1 MISKE
6 QLLRAIITEIDLIM
20 HGKDYRFEN
29 KDGTWYS
36 REQGKD
42 LTNEELFL
50 ELKEELRELAQLEDK
65 LVEEERLHNECK
77 EEIENFTKSLDIT
90 IANERKNVCDEI
102 SRILYSQ
109 MMVRQKKLK
118 FPDIQRILD
127 VVEKE
132 RSHNECKGESK

>member
-1 MISKE
+1 MNKE
-6 QLLRAIITEIDLIM
+6 ELLRAIITEIDLMM

-36 REQGKD
+36 RESCKD
-42 LTNEELFL
+42 LTNEELFQ
-50 ELKEELRELAQLEDK
+50 ELKKELWCLQNLEDK

-77 EEIENFTKSLDIT
+77 EEIKNLTKSLDIT
-90 IANERKNVCDEI
+90 IANERKMVCDEI
-102 SRILYSQ
+102 SHILYSQ